1 MFYVVINITEYNSD
15 NKPIVKYEP
24 YIFDVKNVTEV
35 SNPSAKTQVL
45 RVGLVDIITS
55 IFEQHSI
62 ASVIQYNKEITT
74 CGSYK
79 KLFEYLFDYVKDHIR
94 TNLNNTYN
102 LKKELIYKSDFMFID
117 KVVSGNDSEVNME
130 ALIKHTFGKI
140 KRDAT
145 IYEAL

>member
-1 MFYVVINITEYNSD
+1 MVINITEYNSD
-15 NKPIVKYEP
+15 DNPIVKYEP
-24 YIFDVKNVTEV
+24 YIFDVKNVVEI
-35 SNPSAKTQVL
+35 SSKDSKTQIL
-45 RVGLVDIITS
+45 RVGLVDVITS

-79 KLFEYLFDYVKDHIR
+79 KLFAYLFDYVKDHIQ
-94 TNLNNTYN
+94 TNLNNTYC
-102 LKKELIYKSDFMFID
+102 LKKELIFTEEYMFLD
-117 KVVSGNDSEVNME
+117 KIVSGNDGEVNME

-140 KRDAT
+140 ERDAT